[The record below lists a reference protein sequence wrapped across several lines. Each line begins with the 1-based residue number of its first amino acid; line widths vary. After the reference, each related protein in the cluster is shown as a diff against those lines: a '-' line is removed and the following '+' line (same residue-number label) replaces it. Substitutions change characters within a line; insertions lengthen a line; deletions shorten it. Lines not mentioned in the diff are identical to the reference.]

1 MLVSNYPNVSIN
13 TANPPTEMARRDA
26 VRRDLFVPITE
37 SEKTSP
43 DKPAVSDERSRAANS
58 QPAVTLYDAKGKE
71 TETQQA
77 IEGRG
82 ERQSNDQQN
91 NDADGQREQSSQQET
106 KQQAAEQQ
114 QAKRQQ
120 AEQENVEQQEQQ
132 QIEQLKSR
140 DQEVKAHEQA
150 HAAVGG
156 RYAGAPSYSYELGPD
171 GKQYA
176 VGGEV
181 QIDISPVPGD
191 PQATVQK
198 MQQVRAAALAPAEPS
213 AADRRIAAEASQRQ
227 IQAQAE
233 VVQQTSAVV
242 SNSQAEP
249 AQSVQQDSNTDVSEN
264 GEATVGRVFAG
275 PQVQTDISYK
285 VNDDAGG
292 AIVFPQRDT
301 LADTAQMA
309 LRRNVIAGFYQRATE
324 PQIKQSLQQA

>member
-37 SEKTSP
+37 PEKASP
-43 DKPAVSDERSRAANS
+43 DKPAVSDERSRAANT

-82 ERQSNDQQN
+82 ERQGNDQQN
-91 NDADGQREQSSQQET
+91 GDADGQREQSARQDA

-114 QAKRQQ
+114 QA
-120 AEQENVEQQEQQ
+120 EQEKIEQQEQQ
-132 QIEQLKSR
+132 QIQKLKSR

-156 RYAGAPSYSYELGPD
+156 RYAGAPSYSHELGPD

-181 QIDISPVPGD
+181 QIDISPIPGD
-191 PQATVQK
+191 PQATMQK

-227 IQAQAE
+227 LQAQAE

-242 SNSQAEP
+242 SNNQAEP
-249 AQSVQQDSNTDVSEN
+249 AQSAQQDSKTDVSEN
-264 GEATVGRVFAG
+264 GEAAVGQIFAG
-275 PQVQTDISYK
+275 PQIQTDISDR
-285 VNDDAGG
+285 VNDDAGS

-301 LADTAQMA
+301 LADTAQMT
-309 LRRNVIAGFYQRATE
+309 LRRSVIAGFYQRATE

>member
-37 SEKTSP
+37 SEKASP

-77 IEGRG
+77 VEGRG
-82 ERQSNDQQN
+82 ERQGNDQQN
-91 NDADGQREQSSQQET
+91 GDADGQREQSAQQEA

-120 AEQENVEQQEQQ
+120 AEQEKVEQQEQQ
-132 QIEQLKSR
+132 QIQQLKSR

-156 RYAGAPSYSYELGPD
+156 RHAGAPSYSYEPGPD

-227 IQAQAE
+227 VQAQAE

-242 SNSQAEP
+242 SNNQAEP
-249 AQSVQQDSNTDVSEN
+249 AQSVQQDSNTDASVN
-264 GEATVGRVFAG
+264 GEATVGQVFAG

-285 VNDDAGG
+285 VNDAAGG

-309 LRRNVIAGFYQRATE
+309 LRRSVIAGFYQRATE

>member
-37 SEKTSP
+37 SEKASP
-43 DKPAVSDERSRAANS
+43 DKPAVSDERSRAANN

-77 IEGRG
+77 VEGRG
-82 ERQSNDQQN
+82 ERQGNDQQN
-91 NDADGQREQSSQQET
+91 GDADGQREQSAQQDA
-106 KQQAAEQQ
+106 KQQAADQQ

-120 AEQENVEQQEQQ
+120 AEQEKIEQQEQQ
-132 QIEQLKSR
+132 QIQQLKSR

-181 QIDISPVPGD
+181 QIDISPIPGD

-242 SNSQAEP
+242 SNNQAEP
-249 AQSVQQDSNTDVSEN
+249 AQSAQQDSETDVSEN
-264 GEATVGRVFAG
+264 GEAAVGQIFAG
-275 PQVQTDISYK
+275 PQVQTDISYR
-285 VNDDAGG
+285 VNDEAGS

-309 LRRNVIAGFYQRATE
+309 LRRSVIAVFYQRATE